1 MNLLL
6 LFSLLGGFFDR
17 PVVFPPLSTKS
28 GVVDYQGIIRTE
40 VLFSEL
46 REDTLIISKVE
57 WLWSITA
64 LENLRVVSRLP
75 YLRVSKREA
84 EESGMGDITL
94 GIAYQIFLSKFLFSC
109 LGSEIILPTATE
121 SLIHRDSKA
130 LFEPYLANTLIIDYL
145 NIFTQIGLKTS
156 FYDFETKGFSL
167 NHPEYLYSI
176 GLRSRKLGFFT
187 LGIEFSKDNTLFF
200 TTPQLSLFIS
210 ENWEVIGG
218 IRIFSNQKFTT
229 LSIGTRLRL

>member
-1 MNLLL
+1 MYLLL
-6 LFSLLGGFFDR
+6 LFSFVGGFFDR

-28 GVVDYQGIIRTE
+28 GVVDYQSIIRTG

-64 LENLRVVSRLP
+64 LENLRVVSKLP
-75 YLRVSKREA
+75 YLKVSKGEI
-84 EESGMGDITL
+84 EESGIGDITFE
-94 GIAYQIFLSKFLFSC
+94 IAYQIFLSKFLFSC
-109 LGSEIILPTATE
+109 LGGEIILPTTAE
-121 SLIHRDSKA
+121 SLIHKDSKV
-130 LFEPYLANTLIIDYL
+130 LFGPYLANTLVIDYL
-145 NIFTQIGLKTS
+145 NIFTQVGLKVP

-176 GLRSRKLGFFT
+176 GLRSKKIGLFT
-187 LGIEFSKDNTLFF
+187 LGIEFSKDNTLFS

-218 IRIFSNQKFTT
+218 IRIFLNRESSI